1 MGEPFKPEYII
12 PQLVMTSIRNLG
24 KVNTTDGLTDI
35 DGCLYTSTKRNGAF
49 TVGEDKWW
57 NIALPAKSNPKEGL
71 CDALNKMFQI
81 ATPTCYAYALINREL
96 ESSDYGTYSKGKA
109 SNPYTNLLF
118 NSMEEVLKEKLL
130 TTPSTVSHSASR
142 H

>member
-1 MGEPFKPEYII
+1 MFIARWYLKEAVGKHLTVADRNFITTMMDKESIESHN
-12 PQLVMTSIRNLG
+12 QLQYPINKTLIGRLFEEREV
-24 KVNTTDGLTDI
+24 
-35 DGCLYTSTKRNGAF
+35 
-49 TVGEDKWW
+49 ED
-57 NIALPAKSNPKEGL
+57 LRS
-71 CDALNKMFQI
+71 
-81 ATPTCYAYALINREL
+81 AYALINREL
-96 ESSDYGTYSKGKA
+96 ESSDYGTYSKGEA